1 MPNFNNIEFLTNEQF
16 DLEKLGHLRPHHPFE
31 EASITILHELGN
43 FLIRDIRSRN
53 FPDVIA
59 FAYWCSRSNLIKM
72 SNRHSTNNYIVGRG
86 IVYHITPGNVPIN
99 FAYSLAVGMLT
110 GNINIVKVPSKDF
123 PQVDIV
129 TDCLNKLL
137 SEPEFSE
144 WKNRIFLLR
153 YGHEHEINEHLSQI
167 CDVRL
172 IWGGD
177 NAINSIRRSLLKPKS
192 YDLVFAD
199 RYSFCVISSS
209 NYLEA
214 QDKIAIAND
223 FYNDVYL
230 FDQNACTSPHLILWV
245 GSSTIND
252 LARQTFWN
260 HLSNVTVGKYKMTP
274 FQSVEKTN
282 AAYMVASISPGALID
297 VNLDG
302 TVVRVLVSDIP
313 PNIESLRSNSG
324 FFIEYLTSS
333 INDIDSFVT
342 RNFQTMSYYGF
353 DENSLSI
360 FFSRNSLPGIDRVVP
375 IGRTLDFS
383 LIWDGYNLV
392 SALTR
397 QFVVS

>member
-1 MPNFNNIEFLTNEQF
+1 MPNFNNIEFLTNERF
-16 DLEKLGHLRPHHPFE
+16 DLEKLGYLRPHQPFG
-31 EASITILHELGN
+31 EASITLLHTLGN
-43 FLIRDIRSRN
+43 YLIRDIRSRN

-59 FAYWCSRSNLIKM
+59 FAYWCSRSNLMKM
-72 SNRHSTNNYIVGRG
+72 SNAHSTNNYSVGRG
-86 IVYHITPGNVPIN
+86 IVYHVTPGNVPIN
-99 FAYSLAVGMLT
+99 FAYSLAVGILT
-110 GNINIVKVPSKDF
+110 GNINIVKVPSKYF
-123 PQVDIV
+123 PQVGIV

-137 SEPEFSE
+137 SEPDFSE

-153 YGHEHEINEHLSQI
+153 YGHEHEINENLSQI

-177 NAINSIRRSLLKPKS
+177 SAINSIRRSLLKPKS

-199 RYSFCVISSS
+199 RYSFCVINSS

-214 QDKIAIAND
+214 SDKESIAND

-230 FDQNACTSPHLILWV
+230 FDQNACTSPHLLIWV
-245 GSSTIND
+245 GNTAINN
-252 LARQTFWN
+252 LARQTFWK
-260 HLSNVTVGKYKMTP
+260 HLSSVTVGKYEMTS

-282 AAYMVASISPGALID
+282 AAYMVASITPGALID

-302 TVVRVLVSDIP
+302 TIVRVLVNDIP
-313 PNIESLRSNSG
+313 PNIENLRSNSG
-324 FFIEYLTSS
+324 FFIEHLTSS
-333 INDIDSFVT
+333 IDDIDSFVT

-353 DENSLSI
+353 DENSLSL

-397 QFVVS
+397 QFVIS